1 MTAPHVDFAEWLG
14 AQVASLTYAADNT
27 ANVFVD
33 STPSAPDRMV
43 GVYTQGGVES
53 DSKLPYD
60 EIGVQLVFRCE
71 ANPTWAL
78 DRWWEVYGLVHGKR
92 NVTWPQGTLMLWALV
107 VQSSP
112 VRIGQDE
119 NGRHQYSMNI
129 RIEIRNPTAERP
141 S

>member
-1 MTAPHVDFAEWLG
+1 MTAPHDDFAQWLG
-14 AQVASLTYAADNT
+14 QQVAALTYAADNT

-33 STPSAPDRMV
+33 ATPSAPDRMV
-43 GVYTQGGVES
+43 AVLSQGGPES

-60 EIGVQLVFRCE
+60 EIAVQLVFRCE

-78 DRWWEVYGLVHGKR
+78 DRWTEVYGLVHGRR
-92 NVTWPQGTLMLWALV
+92 NVTLPQGTHMLWAIV

-112 VRIGQDE
+112 IRLGQDE

-129 RIEIRNPTAERP
+129 RIEIRNPTTERP
-141 S
+141 A